1 MQIHVGSDIIYG
13 CCQPT
18 PMILMVQ
25 VHSSRAADIIASGYV
40 TTYPVVPVNSYCDKF
55 GNWCSRITAPSGEIR
70 VTASAIVSDAGKPDL
85 MDCDARQH
93 EVADLPEDALVFLLG
108 SRYCET
114 DLLSQAAWDLF
125 SGTRPGW
132 DRVRSIC
139 DYVHNHISFNYQ
151 AARPTRTAWEAFN
164 ERTGVCRDYAHLA
177 ITFCRCM
184 NIPARYCTGY
194 LGDIGMPPPYDIMDF
209 AAWIE
214 VYLGGQWYM
223 FDPRNNVPR
232 IGRVLIAR
240 GRDAT
245 DVAIATSFGPSSLLG
260 FKVYTDQV
268 DESVTTGALVGG
280 RR

>member
-1 MQIHVGSDIIYG
+1 MRIHVGSEIIYR
-13 CCQPT
+13 CYQPT

-25 VHSSRAADIIASGYV
+25 VHSSRAADIIGTDYL
-40 TTYPVVPVNSYCDKF
+40 TTDPVVPVYTYCDKF
-55 GNWCSRITAPSGEIR
+55 GNWCSRIIAPAGDIR
-70 VTASAIVSDAGKPDL
+70 LTASADVRDTGNPDL
-85 MDCDARQH
+85 MDCNAEQCD
-93 EVADLPEDALVFLLG
+93 VSDLPEDTLVFLLG

-125 SGTRPGW
+125 SAVPPGW
-132 DRVRSIC
+132 ARVRAIC
-139 DYVHNHISFNYQ
+139 DYVHNHIAFNYQ

-214 VYLGGQWYM
+214 VYLGGRWHM
-223 FDPRNNVPR
+223 FDPRNNVAR
-232 IGRVLIAR
+232 IGRILMAR

-245 DVAIATSFGPSSLLG
+245 DVAIATTFGPYSLLS
-260 FKVYTDQV
+260 FRVFTDEV
-268 DESVTTGALVGG
+268 HENVSAGAFVGG
-280 RR
+280 SF